1 MNACRL
7 LPALPS
13 LSQFG
18 GGRLSLVAIS
28 FYALSL
34 LYGPCRL
41 SEFTQEG
48 SHTPLG
54 TATAAKTSL
63 LKWNKRVLKLC
74 SVYSNLLKM
83 SNIGKFSWSVDFLGP
98 HSSSERERK
107 FRGRLFTSS
116 IKREIRHFHVVVV

>member
-1 MNACRL
+1 M
-7 LPALPS
+7 
-13 LSQFG
+13 
-18 GGRLSLVAIS
+18 SLVVIS

-34 LYGPCRL
+34 LFGPCRL

-63 LKWNKRVLKLC
+63 LKWNKRVFKLC
-74 SVYSNLLKM
+74 RVYSNLLKM
-83 SNIGKFSWSVDFLGP
+83 PNIGKFSWPVDFLGP
-98 HSSSERERK
+98 HSSSERDRK